1 MRRKKFAVNFC
12 KQEQNCLG
20 GCGYCTGCTVNTGCS
35 YNTVCSTVQGGDN
48 GTVTEEK
55 VDLVYSLQQQS
66 YQNQV
71 LEKKV
76 GPERCKEAIF
86 AE

>member
-1 MRRKKFAVNFC
+1 M
-12 KQEQNCLG
+12 
-20 GCGYCTGCTVNTGCS
+20 
-35 YNTVCSTVQGGDN
+35 CSTVQGGDN

-71 LEKKV
+71 LEKKA
-76 GPERCKEAIF
+76 GLERCKEAIF